1 MKTITCNKK
10 MILSLL
16 TYRNRRVN
24 IAPELLKL
32 IQDGV
37 VFKENCILLRSF
49 YIANRKHAIINQ
61 FEDLTAF
68 ETFINGFI
76 INDFCNTDF
85 FKNGCLFL
93 DLVGNLVDSK
103 CPNIPIEMILCKS
116 NRNIHFTMHTIRTV
130 EKSYLDNNIEEYVEP
145 TMIVRHIPD

>member
-49 YIANRKHAIINQ
+49 
-61 FEDLTAF
+61 L
-68 ETFINGFI
+68 
-76 INDFCNTDF
+76 
-85 FKNGCLFL
+85 
-93 DLVGNLVDSK
+93 
-103 CPNIPIEMILCKS
+103 
-116 NRNIHFTMHTIRTV
+116 
-130 EKSYLDNNIEEYVEP
+130 
-145 TMIVRHIPD
+145 